1 MSEEL
6 LLLAIDFRV
15 DNRLVPWD
23 ELIGSDTLLTEL
35 GYALTRSGPW
45 PLRTAA
51 EIRQELLRLQERWKK
66 TCSKSA
72 SYPEWATRPP
82 LFWVY
87 KSEDEDDIFMPS
99 VVGSS
104 VFVSKEKILHRRRVR
119 VVHRRR
125 ARVVHPRRARVVHHR
140 RDIAMLSNFIV
151 VVF

>member
-45 PLRTAA
+45 PLRTSA
-51 EIRQELLRLQERWKK
+51 EIRQELLRMHERWKK
-66 TCSKSA
+66 KCSKSA

-82 LFWVY
+82 FFWVY
-87 KSEDEDDIFMPS
+87 ESEDEDDIFMPS
-99 VVGSS
+99 VLGKSS
-104 VFVSKEKILHRRRVR
+104 SSSKGKNT
-119 VVHRRR
+119 
-125 ARVVHPRRARVVHHR
+125 
-140 RDIAMLSNFIV
+140 SSSKGKSSSSSKGKSSSSSKGKSSSSS
-151 VVF
+151 